1 MSRSDKRHHSLNDCC
16 VWTPEEHQRLRVHK
30 KLVEHFTSHVA
41 DPNNHRFWILQT
53 QQTPLENIMANAYP
67 APTMTAVMKQK

>member
-1 MSRSDKRHHSLNDCC
+1 
-16 VWTPEEHQRLRVHK
+16 VHK